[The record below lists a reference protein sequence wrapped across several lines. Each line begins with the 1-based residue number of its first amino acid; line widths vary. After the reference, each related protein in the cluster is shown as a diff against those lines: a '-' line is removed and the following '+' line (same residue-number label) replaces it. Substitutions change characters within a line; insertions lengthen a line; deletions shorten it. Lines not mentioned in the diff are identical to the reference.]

1 MLSNSSGFGK
11 ILIKLDADMRSS
23 KHTDNNKKDILILGK
38 VPTDG
43 FDDITLTEKKEYFII
58 FTEQQKNFCYN
69 KINSYIFV
77 EGVEI
82 PSKKF
87 RNKCIFIIFQSEYGL
102 NESVFQRKIGGHDKC
117 WCEGKELDGWR
128 SYNNEYI

>member
-11 ILIKLDADMRSS
+11 ILIKFDADMRSS
-23 KHTDNNKKDILILGK
+23 KHTDNNKKDILVLGK

-43 FDDITLTEKKEYFII
+43 FDDIKLTEKKEYFII
-58 FTEQQKNFCYN
+58 FTEQQKSFCYN

-82 PSKKF
+82 YKFQAKNSK
-87 RNKCIFIIFQSEYGL
+87 
-102 NESVFQRKIGGHDKC
+102 
-117 WCEGKELDGWR
+117 
-128 SYNNEYI
+128 